1 MVLQPSLNMMLL
13 QLPQLLSLFKQN
25 GPNPFIAPFCGT
37 GLDQDALWSI
47 LSRVSI
53 CSFLFIFVKVFNDTT
68 HFPGWPPQGRGMVA
82 GRPSPRS
89 RRLNKEVITLG
100 CLPSASCSPHRNGD
114 FRLTWTGR
122 DWKTALLSS
131 PPMASCSRSLPICGR
146 ARRQLSSVSSSWM
159 SSQALWDRAVASSF
173 LHRNIYG
180 FNFYNLHLSF
190 DIPAFFP

>member
-37 GLDQDALWSI
+37 GLDQDTFWSI

-53 CSFLFIFVKVFNDTT
+53 CSFLFIFVKVFNGTT
-68 HFPGWPPQGRGMVA
+68 HFPRLATSGERNGGWEAFTKNQKAEQGGDYSRVPAISLLQPPQKWWFQINLNRQ
-82 GRPSPRS
+82 
-89 RRLNKEVITLG
+89 RLK
-100 CLPSASCSPHRNGD
+100 SS
-114 FRLTWTGR
+114 
-122 DWKTALLSS
+122 LSS
-131 PPMASCSRSLPICGR
+131 PPMASCSWSLTICGR
-146 ARRQLSSVSSSWM
+146 ARRQISSFTSSWM
-159 SSQALWDRAVASSF
+159 SSQALWDRAVASFF